1 MEFRDNQA
9 VYLQIV
15 DYVFEQILLGK
26 WETEEKIMSI
36 RDLAILLQV
45 TPNTVQRSYDFIQQL
60 EIISN
65 QRGIGFFV
73 EKDAVKKI
81 ISYKKEEFIG
91 KDLPVLFKNMQLM
104 NMEFSEIESL
114 YNRYIKSISKK
125 QS

>member
-15 DYVFEQILLGK
+15 DYVCEQILMK
-26 WETEEKIMSI
+26 NWKVEEKILSI
-36 RDLAILLQV
+36 RDLAIALQV

-73 EKDAVKKI
+73 EKDAIKKI
-81 ISYKKEEFIG
+81 LTYKKEQFIT
-91 KDLPVLFKNMQLM
+91 KELPLVFKNMHLLKM
-104 NMEFSEIESL
+104 DPKEIESL
-114 YNRYIKSISKK
+114 FNNYMKSISKK
-125 QS
+125 

>member
-15 DYVFEQILLGK
+15 DYVCEQILMK
-26 WETEEKIMSI
+26 NWKIEEKILSI
-36 RDLAILLQV
+36 RDLAIELQV

-73 EKDAVKKI
+73 EKDAIKKI
-81 ISYKKEEFIG
+81 LTYKKEQFVTKE
-91 KDLPVLFKNMQLM
+91 LPLMFKNMHLLKM
-104 NMEFSEIESL
+104 DMKEIESL
-114 YNRYIKSISKK
+114 FNNYMKSILKK
-125 QS
+125 

>member
-15 DYVFEQILLGK
+15 DYVCEQILMK
-26 WETEEKIMSI
+26 NWKVEEKILSI
-36 RDLAILLQV
+36 RDLAIELQV
-45 TPNTVQRSYDFIQQL
+45 TPNTVQRSYDYIQQL

-81 ISYKKEEFIG
+81 LTYKKEQFVTKE
-91 KDLPVLFKNMQLM
+91 LPLIFKNMHLLK
-104 NMEFSEIESL
+104 IEPKDIETL
-114 YNRYIKSISKK
+114 FNNYVKSISKK
-125 QS
+125 

>member
-15 DYVFEQILLGK
+15 DYVCEQILMK
-26 WETEEKIMSI
+26 NWKVEEKILSI
-36 RDLAILLQV
+36 RDLAIALQV

-73 EKDAVKKI
+73 EKDAIKKI
-81 ISYKKEEFIG
+81 LTYKKDQFIT
-91 KDLPVLFKNMQLM
+91 KELPLVFKNMHLLKM
-104 NMEFSEIESL
+104 DPKEIESL
-114 YNRYIKSISKK
+114 FNNYMKSISKK
-125 QS
+125 

>member
-15 DYVFEQILLGK
+15 DYVCEQILMK
-26 WETEEKIMSI
+26 NWKVEEKILSI
-36 RDLAILLQV
+36 RDLAIELQV

-73 EKDAVKKI
+73 EKDAIKKI
-81 ISYKKEEFIG
+81 LTYKKEQFVSKE
-91 KDLPVLFKNMQLM
+91 LPLIFKNMHLLKM
-104 NMEFSEIESL
+104 DIKEIESL
-114 YNRYIKSISKK
+114 FNNYMKSISKK
-125 QS
+125 

>member
-15 DYVFEQILLGK
+15 DYVCEQILMK
-26 WETEEKIMSI
+26 NWKVEEKILSI
-36 RDLAILLQV
+36 RDLAIELQV
-45 TPNTVQRSYDFIQQL
+45 TPNTVQRSYDYIQQL

-81 ISYKKEEFIG
+81 LTYKKEQFVTKE
-91 KDLPVLFKNMQLM
+91 LPLIFKNMHLLK
-104 NMEFSEIESL
+104 IEPKDIETL
-114 YNRYIKSISKK
+114 FNNYMKSISKK
-125 QS
+125 

>member
-91 KDLPVLFKNMQLM
+91 KDLPVLFKNIQLM

>member
-15 DYVFEQILLGK
+15 DYVCEQILIK
-26 WETEEKIMSI
+26 NWEIEEKILSI

-60 EIISN
+60 DVISN

-73 EKDAVKKI
+73 AKDAIKKI
-81 ISYKKEEFIG
+81 LAYKRDQFVLKE
-91 KDLPVLFKNMQLM
+91 LPIFFKSMSLLKM
-104 NMEFSEIESL
+104 DMKEIESL
-114 YNRYIKSISKK
+114 YNSFLKNNPLK
-125 QS
+125 

>member
-15 DYVFEQILLGK
+15 DYVCEQILMK
-26 WETEEKIMSI
+26 NWKVEEKILSI
-36 RDLAILLQV
+36 RDLAIELQV

-73 EKDAVKKI
+73 EKDAIKKI
-81 ISYKKEEFIG
+81 LTYKKEEFIS
-91 KDLPVLFKNMQLM
+91 KELPLIFKNMHLLKM
-104 NMEFSEIESL
+104 DIKEIESMFNN
-114 YNRYIKSISKK
+114 YMKSISKK
-125 QS
+125 

>member
-15 DYVFEQILLGK
+15 DYVCEQILMK
-26 WETEEKIMSI
+26 NWKVEEKILSI
-36 RDLAILLQV
+36 RDLAIKLQV

-81 ISYKKEEFIG
+81 LTHKKEEFIT
-91 KDLPVLFKNMQLM
+91 KELPLIFKNMHLLKM
-104 NMEFSEIESL
+104 DLKEIESL
-114 YNRYIKSISKK
+114 FNNYIKSISKK
-125 QS
+125 

>member
-15 DYVFEQILLGK
+15 DYVCEQILMK
-26 WETEEKIMSI
+26 NWKVEEKILSI
-36 RDLAILLQV
+36 RDLAITLQV

-73 EKDAVKKI
+73 EKDAIKKI
-81 ISYKKEEFIG
+81 LTYKKEEFVT
-91 KDLPVLFKNMQLM
+91 KELPLIFKNMHLLKM
-104 NMEFSEIESL
+104 DMKEIETL
-114 YNRYIKSISKK
+114 FNNYMKSISKK
-125 QS
+125 

>member
-15 DYVFEQILLGK
+15 DYVCEQILLK
-26 WETEEKIMSI
+26 NWKTEEKILSI
-36 RDLAILLQV
+36 RDLAIELQV

-81 ISYKKEEFIG
+81 LHYKKEQFVSRE
-91 KDLPVLFKNMQLM
+91 LPVFFKNMHLLKIDM
-104 NMEFSEIESL
+104 KEIESL
-114 YNRYIKSISKK
+114 FNGYLKSIAKK
-125 QS
+125 

>member
-15 DYVFEQILLGK
+15 DYVCEQILTK
-26 WETEEKIMSI
+26 NWKVEEKILSI
-36 RDLAILLQV
+36 RDLAIELQV

-73 EKDAVKKI
+73 EKDAIKKI
-81 ISYKKEEFIG
+81 LTYKKEEFIS
-91 KDLPVLFKNMQLM
+91 KELPLIFKNMHLLKM
-104 NMEFSEIESL
+104 DIKEIESMFNN
-114 YNRYIKSISKK
+114 YMKSISKK
-125 QS
+125 

>member
-15 DYVFEQILLGK
+15 DYVCEQILMK
-26 WETEEKIMSI
+26 NWKVEEKILSI
-36 RDLAILLQV
+36 RDLAIELQV

-73 EKDAVKKI
+73 EKDAIKKI
-81 ISYKKEEFIG
+81 LTYKKEEFVS
-91 KDLPVLFKNMQLM
+91 KELPLIFKNMHLLKM
-104 NMEFSEIESL
+104 DIKEIESL
-114 YNRYIKSISKK
+114 FNNYMKSISKK
-125 QS
+125 